1 MNPIHWTQPPIR
13 GRWNS
18 LLIALLLWPAP
29 AAAATAEESLIG
41 ALRAILAPGE
51 GHLTEALYAS
61 PAGAASEGDLP
72 LAARARYTFKS
83 PRVRVEVTETT
94 GGTVRVL
101 VHDGTEAKLVTSLGA
116 SRLTDTAPEVRRS
129 LSEQLFPIGLQ
140 SAGTR
145 VVGTQPR
152 GDRTLL
158 AIEGRGPDG
167 PWAVWLDPVDKR
179 ILSFGLG
186 GGERTGELSYG
197 SDGTLRKVVVRNAA
211 GRLVLVRYRDQP
223 TRAVVE
229 DASFS
234 LEMARAGGDLGQALS
249 RGLTP
254 GRSQG
259 PSVTATAGARGVDEE
274 AQRRQLGKLRLDY
287 QALAAMEQFRAS
299 DEAVERFLRAGRLG
313 RYRE

>member
-1 MNPIHWTQPPIR
+1 MNPIHWTLPAIR
-13 GRWNS
+13 RRWSS

-29 AAAATAEESLIG
+29 AEAATAEESLVG
-41 ALRAILAPGE
+41 ALRAVLSPGE

-61 PAGAASEGDLP
+61 PTGAASEGDLP

-83 PRVRVEVTETT
+83 PRVRVEMTEAA
-94 GGTVRVL
+94 GGTARVL
-101 VHDGTEAKLVTSLGA
+101 VHDGTEAKLVTPLGA
-116 SRLTDTAPEVRRS
+116 SRLADVAPEVRRN
-129 LSEQLFPIGLQ
+129 LSERLFPIDLE
-140 SAGTR
+140 SAGAR
-145 VVGTQPR
+145 VVGSQAR
-152 GDRTLL
+152 GGRTLL
-158 AIEGRGPDG
+158 AVEGRGPDG

-179 ILSFGLG
+179 ILSFGLRG
-186 GGERTGELSYG
+186 GDRTGELSYG
-197 SDGTLRKVVVRNAA
+197 SDGSLRKVVVRNAA

-223 TRAVVE
+223 TRAAVE

-234 LEMARAGGDLGQALS
+234 LEMARVGGDLGQALS

-274 AQRRQLGKLRLDY
+274 SQRRQLGKLRLDY
-287 QALAAMEQFRAS
+287 QALAAMEQFRVS